1 MVTLVKVVWAN
12 MKGREI
18 LFRKYNISL
27 DVLNR
32 NYSLSKIKRNMKV
45 VKELAGKSAKNF
57 YLLVC

>member
-1 MVTLVKVVWAN
+1 MVTLVKVVWVN

-18 LFRKYNISL
+18 LFRKYSIFL

-45 VKELAGKSAKNF
+45 VKEFVGKLVKNF
-57 YLLVC
+57 YFLVC